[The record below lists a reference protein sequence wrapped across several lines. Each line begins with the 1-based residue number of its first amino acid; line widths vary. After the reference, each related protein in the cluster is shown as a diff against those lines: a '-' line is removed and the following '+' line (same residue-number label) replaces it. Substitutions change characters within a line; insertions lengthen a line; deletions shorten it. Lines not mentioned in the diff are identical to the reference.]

1 MKNGKT
7 LLPTLF
13 SIALALSLILP
24 VSAAS
29 AAVFLPDDHPVN
41 HPMADSSSLV
51 PAMPPNMPQGSVT
64 PMVAAGWLHTVGLR
78 PDGTVIAVGW
88 NLWGQCNVGNWR
100 DIIQVAAGGG
110 DVGQHTVGLRAD
122 GTVLAV
128 GDNSAGQC
136 EVDDWN
142 DIVQVAAG
150 DGHTAGLKSNGTVV
164 AVGYNNNGQCDV
176 AGWTDI
182 VQIAAS
188 YYFTVGLRSDRT
200 VVTAGPTWQR
210 QLDTSKWTDIVQI
223 VASLYDVVGL
233 ESDGTVVTAGP
244 SGTEQSTIKKPDT
257 SNWTEI
263 VQIAAYLQVVGLK
276 ADGTVVATGDNRLG
290 QCEVDDWKDIVQ
302 VAAGAWHTVGLKAD
316 GAVVAVGYVGCARY
330 PFGRGYNST
339 EICDQV
345 TASITIELAKW
356 HLGAVKYVLTIS
368 STRGGSVTTP
378 GEGVFPYNG
387 GAALDLVAEPEEGYR
402 FVRWTGDVIAVG
414 NSSAALTTIS
424 MRGNYSV
431 TANFKWLAKWP
442 LIGTAAGVIA
452 AGLAILFARKKI
464 AAGTKEG

>member
-1 MKNGKT
+1 
-7 LLPTLF
+7 
-13 SIALALSLILP
+13 
-24 VSAAS
+24 
-29 AAVFLPDDHPVN
+29 
-41 HPMADSSSLV
+41 
-51 PAMPPNMPQGSVT
+51 
-64 PMVAAGWLHTVGLR
+64 MVAAGWLHTVGLR